1 MSDDQSLSAIWYIG
15 ALILVLSALFARRPG
30 IGAILRSLIGWAI
43 IAGAVYMVV
52 EQRDTLA
59 RLAERFGIGGQS
71 VEGGTTRIEMGPDGH
86 FWARVELN
94 GVSRRMLIDSGATT
108 TALSQATAD
117 AASIETSGGG
127 FPVMLSTANGQI
139 LAKRA
144 TIRSI
149 TLGNLHADNLD
160 AVVSDRFGDLDV
172 IGMNFLSRLGSWRVE
187 GRTLILEPADTSE
200 HEAARP
206 SVLDQS

>member
-30 IGAILRSLIGWAI
+30 IGAILRSLIGWVI

-117 AASIETSGGG
+117 AAGIETSGSG

-187 GRTLILEPADTSE
+187 GRTLILEPADTSG

-206 SVLDQS
+206 SASDQS